1 MLCHGPL
8 HTCFYFALSRATSH
22 TFLLCFVT
30 GHFTHVF
37 TLLCHGPL
45 HTCFYFALPH
55 TTPNTFLPM
64 LCHSNKCLL
73 MLFTFHFKRVF
84 VSFVKRHPDMFQLMP
99 YYRPLLTRLC
109 LFFFTG
115 HSQQVSAYVLSQ
127 TTIEKVFLMLCHR
140 PPSTSFCLCFFT
152 AHFSTFF
159 HMLYHQPLTTN
170 AC

>member
-22 TFLLCFVT
+22 TFLLCFVTGHFTHVFTLLCHGPLHTCFYFALSLATSHMFLLCFVT

-84 VSFVKRHPDMFQLMP
+84 VSFVKRHPDMF
-99 YYRPLLTRLC
+99 
-109 LFFFTG
+109 
-115 HSQQVSAYVLSQ
+115 
-127 TTIEKVFLMLCHR
+127 
-140 PPSTSFCLCFFT
+140 
-152 AHFSTFF
+152 
-159 HMLYHQPLTTN
+159 
-170 AC
+170 